1 MQQKILS
8 QVKIIAF
15 LAFFVFCVA
24 FGLRLYFLEFK
35 QVAHMD
41 EILSIVLSEYNEYGW
56 GKNFEPHKIYTA
68 KQLQHMT
75 LWNDSSLSGALSD
88 VKKLYVNNRDDPHT
102 NLYYSLLRL
111 WHIGFIHTDLK
122 QTFYRGI
129 SLNFVFFTCSF
140 VLAFMLYVR
149 LFGFNYF
156 LLYFLALAFL
166 NPASINNTLFMR
178 PYALQEMS
186 FLLLCYVFVR
196 ILQSFKNT
204 SFNIPFLDNK
214 DFALKLKKYIKIW
227 SICIIFAFGFCF
239 ALRFFTNEIRYAQVV
254 AHNIEINTESNIE
267 TKEIHYKIEGK
278 MLFSSFIFR
287 DHSPYIVI
295 EPMPDS
301 MKFTSQVLSP
311 PIHQDK
317 NPRYLQFD
325 STKDIQKGEIIGN
338 IAYTLHISYKLYVM
352 LVLVYVIGCV
362 LFVCVRLLSY
372 EVLILAI
379 CTAFALLSGYFAL
392 IFVVMIYFLATL
404 WAYRAKAYKDKLFFA
419 TTFIYSLLLSK
430 LLYPNYFSGFVGGRG
445 KEVGDKLSLE
455 YVIENFYQ
463 ICTQFFDIFTHY
475 LSYSVVIFGLF
486 GLCLACAYA
495 LKYRS
500 AILVYFKSDDVG
512 LNPPL
517 IALLFGICALLWAF
531 VVIFVA
537 PYKDLRYIMSIFPLL
552 FLLLNFALVSL
563 YHLLS
568 HSVPQYVR
576 GGGVIIAL
584 WFIGSIMPFDKQKI
598 DTLQG
603 YRFTLTK
610 EYKDMVIPQIVLIEN
625 STYYVSLI
633 IPYLPKDLKVMFIE
647 SCEDLSSIMSVYDK
661 IDFVVNEKFECAL
674 DSYDVK

>member
-1 MQQKILS
+1 M
-8 QVKIIAF
+8 
-15 LAFFVFCVA
+15 
-24 FGLRLYFLEFK
+24 
-35 QVAHMD
+35 
-41 EILSIVLSEYNEYGW
+41 
-56 GKNFEPHKIYTA
+56 
-68 KQLQHMT
+68 
-75 LWNDSSLSGALSD
+75 
-88 VKKLYVNNRDDPHT
+88 
-102 NLYYSLLRL
+102 
-111 WHIGFIHTDLK
+111 
-122 QTFYRGI
+122 
-129 SLNFVFFTCSF
+129 
-140 VLAFMLYVR
+140 
-149 LFGFNYF
+149 
-156 LLYFLALAFL
+156 
-166 NPASINNTLFMR
+166 
-178 PYALQEMS
+178 
-186 FLLLCYVFVR
+186 
-196 ILQSFKNT
+196 
-204 SFNIPFLDNK
+204 
-214 DFALKLKKYIKIW
+214 
-227 SICIIFAFGFCF
+227 
-239 ALRFFTNEIRYAQVV
+239 V

-278 MLFSSFIFR
+278 MLFSSSIFR

-295 EPMPDS
+295 EPMLDS

-584 WFIGSIMPFDKQKI
+584 WCIGSIMPFDKQKI

-674 DSYDVK
+674 DSYDVKILYEKLGGLTSIVLTPKIR